1 VFWGKGELTF
11 LFGSAGIGKSILAVQ
26 ILDAISK
33 GAKVQRFD
41 GPQEPMRVGLFDF
54 ELSALQHLRR
64 YSDESGNVH
73 DFSPNFF
80 RFGPKA
86 YAKIPKGMKRQDYI
100 LEQIEKKIIKHRLE
114 VVVIDSLTYLPIFIT
129 EKTDPLDLMHRLYLI
144 KSHQNISMLVVG
156 HSMRQDSS
164 QPITKCDTI
173 GLIFCDSAF
182 AIGESAKEKN
192 LRYLKQ
198 IKTSSDEFKYDD
210 ENVAVLR
217 LVKRNSFLGFE
228 LIGFDDESE
237 HLCDFP

>member
-1 VFWGKGELTF
+1 
-11 LFGSAGIGKSILAVQ
+11 
-26 ILDAISK
+26 
-33 GAKVQRFD
+33 
-41 GPQEPMRVGLFDF
+41 
-54 ELSALQHLRR
+54 
-64 YSDESGNVH
+64 
-73 DFSPNFF
+73 
-80 RFGPKA
+80 
-86 YAKIPKGMKRQDYI
+86 MKRQDYI
-100 LEQIEKKIIKHRLE
+100 LEQIEKKIIEHRLE